1 MTANIPDDLLDPAI
15 IRSVRVL
22 LQSEVG
28 GAQAA
33 AIAERYARNSVERD
47 TWSALL
53 ELEIQTRDAVYEH
66 LGDAAAQFGASVR
79 SARAIGAING
89 ATGTLLPHRWQL
101 HSMVTA
107 TKLFVPHFRRLE
119 QHFAHSPR
127 AAFFSYVLE
136 HELAI
141 AEAGKRTLANV
152 ENPME
157 PVEAL
162 LGGVP
167 S

>member
-1 MTANIPDDLLDPAI
+1 MTTNVPDDLLDPAI

-28 GAQAA
+28 GARAA
-33 AIAERYARNSVERD
+33 EIAERHARNAVERS
-47 TWSALL
+47 TWCALR
-53 ELEIQTRDAVYEH
+53 ELEIQTRDAVYEQ
-66 LGDAAAQFGASVR
+66 LGDPVVRFGASAR
-79 SARAIGAING
+79 SARAVGAING

-101 HSMVTA
+101 HSMVAA

-119 QHFAHSPR
+119 QHFTGSPR
-127 AAFFSYVLE
+127 AAFFRYVLE

-141 AEAGKRTLANV
+141 AEAGRRTLANV
-152 ENPME
+152 ENPMA

-162 LGGVP
+162 LGEVP